1 MKGSEFLRK
10 LRRLARQRQQGVL
23 YDAAVGKG
31 SHGRV
36 WLGAK
41 STILK
46 DPKKELGIGLI
57 RSMCEDLGID
67 LNNL

>member
-10 LRRLARQRQQGVL
+10 LRRLARQRQQAVL

-31 SHGRV
+31 SHSRV

>member
-1 MKGSEFLRK
+1 MRGSEFLRR
-10 LRRLARQRQQGVL
+10 LRRLARQRRQRVL
-23 YDAAVGKG
+23 YDPAIGRG

-57 RSMCEDLGID
+57 RAMCDDLGID